1 MTIYNYPINYQ
12 PVEYL
17 LLLLPSPFFLPGDC
31 TYQTT
36 TQINVSV
43 NTVTFSSE
51 QGRAETFGG
60 AGAQNI
66 KGAHETRL

>member
-1 MTIYNYPINYQ
+1 MIGKVVTGCVAI
-12 PVEYL
+12 
-17 LLLLPSPFFLPGDC
+17 LPYH
-31 TYQTT
+31 TAT
-36 TQINVSV
+36 
-43 NTVTFSSE
+43 

>member
-1 MTIYNYPINYQ
+1 MNAKKEIGYENVHKQQGWPQAWEYYQAKPI
-12 PVEYL
+12 
-17 LLLLPSPFFLPGDC
+17 
-31 TYQTT
+31 QTL
-36 TQINVSV
+36 
-43 NTVTFSSE
+43 E

>member
-1 MTIYNYPINYQ
+1 M
-12 PVEYL
+12 E
-17 LLLLPSPFFLPGDC
+17 
-31 TYQTT
+31 
-36 TQINVSV
+36 
-43 NTVTFSSE
+43 FSSVV

>member
-1 MTIYNYPINYQ
+1 MICDNVRK
-12 PVEYL
+12 VEGVWIHFIVYL
-17 LLLLPSPFFLPGDC
+17 IC
-31 TYQTT
+31 TVKTMQCYF
-36 TQINVSV
+36 IFNK
-43 NTVTFSSE
+43 E

>member
-1 MTIYNYPINYQ
+1 MQEMLENRLTVQ
-12 PVEYL
+12 DK
-17 LLLLPSPFFLPGDC
+17 PGPHEQLS
-31 TYQTT
+31 QT
-36 TQINVSV
+36 
-43 NTVTFSSE
+43 

>member
-1 MTIYNYPINYQ
+1 MPPDPLRMYCMQ
-12 PVEYL
+12 SSAQEVDQR
-17 LLLLPSPFFLPGDC
+17 F
-31 TYQTT
+31 
-36 TQINVSV
+36 QIASV
-43 NTVTFSSE
+43 AQE

>member
-1 MTIYNYPINYQ
+1 MELLKNLYATKLDNEVPT
-12 PVEYL
+12 VREYDFH
-17 LLLLPSPFFLPGDC
+17 PS
-31 TYQTT
+31 
-36 TQINVSV
+36 IRVR
-43 NTVTFSSE
+43 VTPD

>member
-1 MTIYNYPINYQ
+1 MYNFDPHNVFLVIAINTPQ
-12 PVEYL
+12 QLKTGVVL
-17 LLLLPSPFFLPGDC
+17 QGHIC
-31 TYQTT
+31 TFVKIKYGFTT
-36 TQINVSV
+36 T
-43 NTVTFSSE
+43 TTK

>member
-1 MTIYNYPINYQ
+1 MFKK
-12 PVEYL
+12 PVWDDLSFVTWCIIL
-17 LLLLPSPFFLPGDC
+17 LELASEDVYCSHKGMDMASNN
-31 TYQTT
+31 
-36 TQINVSV
+36 TQV
-43 NTVTFSSE
+43 